1 MRRCSGPA
9 TDTTFWPIL
18 LFEGRGGPRCCNL
31 LRVTL
36 AVETSLPALLR
47 ERASLQPDDTA
58 YTFFDYEQDWAGVAE
73 SLTWLRLYRR
83 VLNVAGELLLTA
95 SPGDRAMVIAPQGL
109 DYVVAFLGALQAG
122 LIPVPLSVPQG
133 GVTDERVESVLR
145 DALPTVVLTTSSVIS
160 FVAAG
165 ITANPGEPL
174 PSIIEVDLLD
184 LDGPLRDNAPDDDFL
199 NDNYQATAYLQYTSG
214 STRSPAGVMISYKN
228 LLANLQQI
236 TTDFLVDFGG
246 VAPPDMTFVSWLPF
260 FHDLGLIMGVCS
272 PVVVGSPAVLTS
284 PVSFLQRPARW
295 MQLMASYPHVFTSA
309 PNFAFDLAA
318 RKTTDEDMAG
328 LDLGGVLTIQS
339 GAERV
344 QPATIKRFTDRFA
357 RFNLRN
363 TVIQPSYGLAEATLY
378 VATRRPGQPV
388 EIVHF
393 EAEALSAGHAERSTD
408 DSGTPLVSYGAPI
421 SAQTPLVR
429 IVDPETSTER
439 PDGTTGEVWVHGDN
453 VSAGYWQQVEERART
468 FGGTL
473 DEPSAGTPTGPWLRT
488 GDLGFIADGELFIVG
503 RLKDLLI
510 VYGRNHAPDD
520 IEATISEITKGRAA
534 AIAVPDDGM
543 EQLVV
548 VMEIRKRGDS
558 DEDAMNKLAV
568 VKREVTS
575 AISNAHGLAVADLVV
590 VQPGSI
596 PITTSGKVRRSSC
609 VEEYRGNRFARL
621 DA

>member
-1 MRRCSGPA
+1 M
-9 TDTTFWPIL
+9 TQ
-18 LFEGRGGPRCCNL
+18 
-31 LRVTL
+31 V
-36 AVETSLPALLR
+36 VETSLPALLR

-73 SLTWLRLYRR
+73 SLTWLKLYRR

-145 DALPTVVLTTSSVIS
+145 DASPTVVLTTSSVVG
-160 FVAAG
+160 FVAAS
-165 ITANPGEPL
+165 ITARPGESV

-184 LDGPLRDNAPDDDFL
+184 LDGPLSSGAPDDDFL
-199 NDNYQATAYLQYTSG
+199 TDNYQATAYLQYTSG
-214 STRSPAGVMISYKN
+214 STRQPAGVMISYKN

-284 PVSFLQRPARW
+284 PVSFLQQPARW

-318 RKTTDEDMAG
+318 RKTTDDDMAG

-344 QPATIKRFTDRFA
+344 QPVTIKRFTDRFA
-357 RFNLRN
+357 RFNLRSS
-363 TVIQPSYGLAEATLY
+363 VIQPSYGLAEATLY

-388 EIVHF
+388 EIVYF
-393 EAEALSAGHAERSTD
+393 ESEALSAGRAERSAD
-408 DSGTPLVSYGAPI
+408 NSGTPLVSYGAPI
-421 SAQTPLVR
+421 SAQSPTVR

-439 PDGTTGEVWVHGDN
+439 PDGTTGEVWVYGDN
-453 VSAGYWQQVEERART
+453 VSAGYWQQSEERART
-468 FGGTL
+468 FGGML
-473 DEPSAGTPTGPWLRT
+473 VEPPAGTPQGPWLRT

-534 AIAVPDDGM
+534 AIAVPDDGT

-548 VMEIRKRGDS
+548 VMEVRKRGDS
-558 DEDAMNKLAV
+558 DEDAMDKLAL

-575 AISNAHGLAVADLVV
+575 AISNSHGLAVADLVLV
-590 VQPGSI
+590 PPGSI
-596 PITTSGKVRRSSC
+596 PVTTSGKVRRSSC
-609 VEEYRGNRFARL
+609 VEEYQRNRFARL